1 MLTIPLH
8 TSGACNVCAV
18 AYTLCTRAVRAIGGV
33 ADLVVTGTPVTV
45 GGVAD
50 SVVARTV

>member
-1 MLTIPLH
+1 MLASSLDSTR
-8 TSGACNVCAV
+8 ACNVCAI
-18 AYTLCTRAVRAIGGV
+18 AYTLCTRAIRAIGGV
-33 ADLVVTGTPVTV
+33 SDLVVAGTPITV